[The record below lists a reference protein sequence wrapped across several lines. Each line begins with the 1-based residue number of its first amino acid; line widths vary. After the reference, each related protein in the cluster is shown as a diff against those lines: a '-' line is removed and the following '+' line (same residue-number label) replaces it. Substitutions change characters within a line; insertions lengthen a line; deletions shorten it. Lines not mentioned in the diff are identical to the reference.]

1 MSLTGRGGDRAISPL
16 YFCPFRH
23 TPDINKIP
31 SVPQSIYFLL
41 QAQVLQLETTLVKKF
56 SSDEWKKGK
65 LWLELYQLIL
75 KYNEIKS
82 I

>member
-1 MSLTGRGGDRAISPL
+1 M
-16 YFCPFRH
+16 
-23 TPDINKIP
+23 
-31 SVPQSIYFLL
+31 PQSIYFLL
-41 QAQVLQLETTLVKKF
+41 QAQVLQLEMTLVKKF

-65 LWLELYQLIL
+65 LRFELYLLIL